1 MRQTTEKPRTEMI
14 SVFHL
19 HILKVIL
26 MIISRHQYKCE
37 RTHCLHHMD
46 YKTESSCRLP
56 YNESSFYSRASV
68 ALSQVLMGRKNMV
81 FISLPCYIVSYFPP
95 LQFFPIWVL
104 VKRRVFQWFCED
116 LNDIDKNETVHR
128 EK

>member
-1 MRQTTEKPRTEMI
+1 MRQSIEKSRTELI
-14 SVFHL
+14 SFFHL

-26 MIISRHQYKCE
+26 MIISRHQCE
-37 RTHCLHHMD
+37 RTCYLHHTD
-46 YKTESSCRLP
+46 YNKTESSCRLP

-68 ALSQVLMGRKNMV
+68 ALSRVLMGRKNMV

-95 LQFFPIWVL
+95 LQFFPIWVP
-104 VKRRVFQWFCED
+104 VKRHVFQWFCED
-116 LNDIDKNETVHR
+116 LKDIDKNETAHR